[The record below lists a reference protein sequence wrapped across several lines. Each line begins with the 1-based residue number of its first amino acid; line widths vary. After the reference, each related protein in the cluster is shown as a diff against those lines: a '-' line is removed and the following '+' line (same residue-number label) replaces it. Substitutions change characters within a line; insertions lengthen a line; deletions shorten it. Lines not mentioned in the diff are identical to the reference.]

1 MVWSGL
7 VDLVLAKPLFLK
19 VKMNS
24 IFTKQ
29 VMDKSPSV
37 FYCVSNKQTVDVV
50 FIPSSIEKTLAVAML
65 SATHAHILIK

>member
-29 VMDKSPSV
+29 WTKVLE
-37 FYCVSNKQTVDVV
+37 Y
-50 FIPSSIEKTLAVAML
+50 SIV
-65 SATHAHILIK
+65 

>member
-7 VDLVLAKPLFLK
+7 VDLVLAKPLILK

-29 VMDKSPSV
+29 VMHKSPSV
-37 FYCVSNKQTVDVV
+37 FYCVSNKQNVDVV
-50 FIPSSIEKTLAVAML
+50 FIPSSIEKNISSGNVI
-65 SATHAHILIK
+65 SHPRTHLD